1 MKAII
6 NSDIFYKINE
16 LIDFST
22 IEILVKGRK
31 ISVIAVSKDI
41 QIVIDVPSRGNEEDG
56 YRIIQNYLFY
66 AFDRGIDLEIESSC
80 IRGGNSTVN
89 IGEGRDK
96 LKVINVDSDKK
107 VVIAA
112 MKEAIEG
119 KYALSKSNENPLLQ
133 AMAIKKNNIYATDRC
148 RLSKAELDIS
158 DMDHEEILI
167 PLPVVKIIS
176 KMKEVGECSIS
187 QDTEYIKFDF
197 GEIKIISKRIM
208 DRYIDIESYICKKDR
223 THICV
228 DADELRQAVIKG
240 DLHNPENIYLNIYD
254 DVLEIT
260 TEIKTLGE
268 LIKTRVKANVE
279 GDKLRIM
286 FNSKFLIE
294 ALERYSGMIDI
305 YFGYSLEHM
314 TIIQDNKLDLILP
327 LRADL

>member
-6 NSDIFYKINE
+6 NSDLFYKINE

-22 IEILVKGRK
+22 IEVLVKDKK
-31 ISVIAVSKDI
+31 ISIIAVSKDI

-56 YRIIQNYLFY
+56 YKIIQSYLFY

-89 IGEGRDK
+89 IGEGREK
-96 LKVINVDSDKK
+96 LKVINVDSGKK
-107 VVIAA
+107 VEITS
-112 MKEAIEG
+112 MREAIKG
-119 KYALSKSNENPLLQ
+119 KYALSKSNENPVLQ
-133 AMAIKKNNIYATDRC
+133 AMAIKKKSVYATDRY
-148 RLSKAELDIS
+148 RLSKTELDIS

-176 KMKEVGECSIS
+176 KMKDVVECSIS
-187 QDTEYIKFDF
+187 QDEEYIKLDF
-197 GEIKIISKRIM
+197 GDIKIISKRIM

-228 DADELRQAVIKG
+228 DADELKQAVIKG
-240 DLHNPENIYLNIYD
+240 DLHNPENIYLNILGD
-254 DVLEIT
+254 DLEIT
-260 TEIKTLGE
+260 TKIKTFVE
-268 LIKTRVKANVE
+268 LIKTKVKANVE

-305 YFGYSLEHM
+305 YFGSSIEPM

>member
-1 MKAII
+1 MKAVI
-6 NSDIFYKINE
+6 NSDLFYKINE

-22 IEILVKGRK
+22 IEVLVNNKE
-31 ISVIAVSKDI
+31 ISIIAVSKDI

-56 YRIIQNYLFY
+56 YKIIQSHLFY

-80 IRGGNSTVN
+80 IRGENSIVN
-89 IGEGRDK
+89 IGDGRER
-96 LKVINVDSDKK
+96 LKVINVESNKK

-112 MKEAIEG
+112 MKEAIKG

-148 RLSKAELDIS
+148 RLSKTELDIS
-158 DMDHEEILI
+158 DMGHEEILI
-167 PLPVVKIIS
+167 PLSVVKIIS
-176 KMKEVGECSIS
+176 KMKDVGECSIS
-187 QDTEYIKFDF
+187 QDKEYIKFDF

-228 DADELRQAVIKG
+228 DADKLRQAVIKG
-240 DLHNPENIYLNIYD
+240 DLHNPENIYLNIHD

-268 LIKTRVKANVE
+268 LIKTKVKANVE

-305 YFGYSLEHM
+305 YFGSSIEPM
-314 TIIQDNKLDLILP
+314 NIIQDDKLDLILP